1 MTKSNKEVTIL
12 GGGLAGL
19 AAAVVLADQGLHV
32 TLVERK
38 PFLGGRASSYPVPNS
53 HRLSSAP
60 APDALPA
67 SPSNEEQTPPAPAN
81 LALIDNCQHVLLR
94 CCTNLLDFYQRLGVD
109 AGIKFFDR
117 YVFLSE
123 QGRLAYLKSSRLPAP
138 FHLLPSFAGFG
149 PLNWKD
155 RLAVA
160 YALFC
165 MLREQHRLEELD
177 CVTMLTWLRR
187 HRQTASAIEKFWR
200 TVLVSALNEDIEV
213 ASARYGLKVF
223 LDGLLRHPQAFHMG
237 IPVVP
242 LKKLY
247 TEPCMNFLIARG
259 GKVRLRTGVTGIQVE
274 GSKVAGILLSDG
286 NRLVTDYYVSGL
298 PPDQLLRLLPEELLA
313 CSEYFRNLRRF
324 QSSPITSICLWF
336 DRQVTDLDYVALMGH
351 QIQWIFR
358 KCLNPEDAGQQDG
371 EYLALVVSASRKLL
385 TLGLKEIID
394 LALDDLHSVLPTS
407 RKAQLLHGVVVKEPY
422 ATFSCRAGCDA
433 YRMDQQSPLENL
445 FVAGDWTRTGWPP
458 TMEGAVRSSYRCAEL
473 ILRAEGRAMNLLQ
486 PDLPAT
492 GFARWLWH
500 VTKFF
505 PFRATSNNDPSTL
518 LRRMG

>member
-1 MTKSNKEVTIL
+1 MDSKKEVTIL

-19 AAAVVLADQGLHV
+19 AAAVVLSDQGLQV

-53 HRLSSAP
+53 HRISFPASAA
-60 APDALPA
+60 APDALPVD
-67 SPSNEEQTPPAPAN
+67 PSNEEQMPPAPAT
-81 LALIDNCQHVLLR
+81 LTLIDNCQHVLLR

-109 AGIKFFDR
+109 AGIRFFDR
-117 YVFLSE
+117 YVFLSD

-149 PLNWKD
+149 PLDWKD
-155 RLAVA
+155 KLAVA

-165 MLREQHRLEELD
+165 MLRAQDRLEELD
-177 CVTMLTWLRR
+177 RVTMLSWLRR
-187 HRQTASAIEKFWR
+187 HRQTARAIENFWR

-223 LDGLLRHPQAFHMG
+223 LDGLLRHPRAFHMG
-237 IPVVP
+237 VPVVP

-247 TEPCMNFLIARG
+247 TEPCMNFLSARG
-259 GKVRLRTGVTGIQVE
+259 GKAKLRTSVTRIQVE
-274 GSKVAGILLSDG
+274 GSKVVGVLLSDG

-313 CSEYFRNLRRF
+313 GSEYFRNLRRF

-336 DRQVTDLDYVALMGH
+336 DRQVTDLDYAALLGH

-358 KCLNPEDAGQQDG
+358 KGLNPGDASQQNG

-385 TLGLKEIID
+385 TLGRKEIID
-394 LALDDLHSVLPTS
+394 LALNDLHSVLPSS
-407 RKAQLLHGVVVKEPY
+407 RKAQLLHGVVIKEPH
-422 ATFSCRAGCDA
+422 ATFSCQAGCDD
-433 YRMDQQSPLENL
+433 YRLDQQSPLENL

-473 ILRAEGRAMNLLQ
+473 ILSAEGRAMDLLQ
-486 PDLPAT
+486 PDLPAM
-492 GFARWLWH
+492 GFSGWLSH
-500 VTKFF
+500 LTKFIQF
-505 PFRATSNNDPSTL
+505 SSDFQQ
-518 LRRMG
+518 

>member
-1 MTKSNKEVTIL
+1 MQSNKEVTIL

-19 AAAVVLADQGLHV
+19 AAAVVLSDQGLQV

-53 HRLSSAP
+53 HQLTFPASA
-60 APDALPA
+60 AGSDALPA
-67 SPSNEEQTPPAPAN
+67 NPSNEEQTPCAPN
-81 LALIDNCQHVLLR
+81 KLALIDNCQHVLLR
-94 CCTNLLDFYQRLGVD
+94 CCTNLLDFYQRVGAG
-109 AGIKFFDR
+109 AGIRFFDQ

-123 QGRLAYLKSSRLPAP
+123 QGRLAYLKGSRLPAP

-149 PLNWKD
+149 PLSWKD
-155 RLAVA
+155 KLAVA

-165 MLREQHRLEELD
+165 MLRSQHRLEELD
-177 CVTMLTWLRR
+177 RVTMLTWLRR
-187 HRQTASAIEKFWR
+187 HRQTARAIENFWR

-237 IPVVP
+237 VPVVP

-247 TEPCMNFLIARG
+247 TEPCLNFLNARG
-259 GKVRLRTGVTGIQVE
+259 GKARLRTSATRIQVE
-274 GSKVAGILLSDG
+274 GSKVVGVLLSDG
-286 NRLVTDYYVSGL
+286 NRLVSDYYVSGL

-336 DRQVTDLDYVALMGH
+336 DRQVTDLDYAALLGH
-351 QIQWIFR
+351 QIQWIF
-358 KCLNPEDAGQQDG
+358 KKGLNPEDSSQQNG

-385 TLGLKEIID
+385 TLGRKEIID
-394 LALDDLHSVLPTS
+394 LALNDLHSVLPSS
-407 RKAQLLHGVVVKEPY
+407 RKAQLLHGVVIKEPS
-422 ATFSCRAGCDA
+422 ATFSCQAGCDE
-433 YRMDQQSPLENL
+433 YRLEQQSPLENL

-473 ILRAEGRAMNLLQ
+473 ILRAEGIALDLLQ
-486 PDLPAT
+486 PDLPAMGFT
-492 GFARWLWH
+492 GWLGH
-500 VTKFF
+500 LTKFF
-505 PFRATSNNDPSTL
+505 SF
-518 LRRMG
+518 

>member
-1 MTKSNKEVTIL
+1 MKSNREVTIL

-19 AAAVVLADQGLHV
+19 AAAVVLADQGLLV

-38 PFLGGRASSYPVPNS
+38 PFLGGRASSFPVPNS
-53 HRLSSAP
+53 HRLSF
-60 APDALPA
+60 PA
-67 SPSNEEQTPPAPAN
+67 SAAPGGASVPSNEEQSPSPAK
-81 LALIDNCQHVLLR
+81 LTLIDNCQHVLLR
-94 CCTNLLDFYQRLGVD
+94 CCTNLLDFYQRVGVD
-109 AGIKFFDR
+109 AGIRFFDR

-149 PLNWKD
+149 PLSWKD
-155 RLAVA
+155 KLAVA

-165 MLREQHRLEELD
+165 MLGEQHRLEELD
-177 CVTMLTWLRR
+177 RVTMLTWLRR
-187 HRQTASAIEKFWR
+187 HQQTARAIENFWR

-223 LDGLLRHPQAFHMG
+223 VDGLLRHPQAFHMG
-237 IPVVP
+237 VPVVP

-247 TEPCMNFLIARG
+247 TEPCLNFLNARG
-259 GKVRLRTGVTGIQVE
+259 GKARLRTNATRIQVE
-274 GSKVAGILLSDG
+274 GSKVVGVLVSDG
-286 NRLVTDYYVSGL
+286 NRLVSDYYVSGL

-313 CSEYFRNLRRF
+313 RSEYFRNLRRF

-336 DRQVTDLDYVALMGH
+336 DRQVTDLDYAALLGH
-351 QIQWIFR
+351 QIQWIF
-358 KCLNPEDAGQQDG
+358 KKGLNPEDSGQQNG

-385 TLGLKEIID
+385 TLGRKEIID
-394 LALDDLHSVLPTS
+394 LALNDLHSVLPSS
-407 RKAQLLHGVVVKEPY
+407 RKAQLLHGVVIKEPS
-422 ATFSCRAGCDA
+422 ATFSCQAGCDD
-433 YRMDQQSPLENL
+433 YRLDQQSPLENL

-473 ILRAEGRAMNLLQ
+473 ILRAEAEAMELLR

-492 GFARWLWH
+492 GLTGVLWH
-500 VTKFF
+500 LTNLFSL
-505 PFRATSNNDPSTL
+505 RATSTNHVSVVSS
-518 LRRMG
+518 RI